1 MMNIRDQVKVQ
12 AIKNIEKAQERQK
25 KSQDA
30 KQQPLRFKEG
40 DIVLLRNLR
49 NEARKGGKL
58 ERAWSGPYT
67 ISKVLPKGLYNLRNE
82 DGTEL
87 KTSFDSSRLK
97 IYYHSVQSH
106 PNTNTQVEIP
116 LRGGKEDKNTSTKLT
131 KSVKVYVLEKDR
143 NTILSNGRLDDNFI
157 NESQNI
163 LKKQFPSIGG
173 WKDTLLCQTSFSAVS
188 EESVQIT
195 TLRKIVGFF
204 QR

>member
-1 MMNIRDQVKVQ
+1 MPL
-12 AIKNIEKAQERQK
+12 
-25 KSQDA
+25 KSSAD
-30 KQQPLRFKEG
+30 
-40 DIVLLRNLR
+40 
-49 NEARKGGKL
+49 
-58 ERAWSGPYT
+58 
-67 ISKVLPKGLYNLRNE
+67 
-82 DGTEL
+82 
-87 KTSFDSSRLK
+87 
-97 IYYHSVQSH
+97 
-106 PNTNTQVEIP
+106 
-116 LRGGKEDKNTSTKLT
+116 KEDKNTSTKLT

-163 LKKQFPSIGG
+163 GG

>member
-1 MMNIRDQVKVQ
+1 MMYIREQEKVQ
-12 AIKNIEKAQERQK
+12 VIKNIDKAQERQK
-25 KSQDA
+25 KSQYA
-30 KQQPLRFKEG
+30 KHQPLGFKEG
-40 DIVLLRNLR
+40 DTVLLRNLQ

-106 PNTNTQVEIP
+106 PNTNTQVEMP
-116 LRGGKEDKNTSTKLT
+116 LQSGAVKGDKNTSTKFT
-131 KSVKVYVLEKDR
+131 KSVKVNVLEKDR
-143 NTILSNGRLDDNFI
+143 NTILSNGHLDDNFI

-163 LKKQFPSIGG
+163 LKKQFPNIGG
-173 WKDTLLCQTSFSAVS
+173 CQDTLLC
-188 EESVQIT
+188 
-195 TLRKIVGFF
+195 
-204 QR
+204 